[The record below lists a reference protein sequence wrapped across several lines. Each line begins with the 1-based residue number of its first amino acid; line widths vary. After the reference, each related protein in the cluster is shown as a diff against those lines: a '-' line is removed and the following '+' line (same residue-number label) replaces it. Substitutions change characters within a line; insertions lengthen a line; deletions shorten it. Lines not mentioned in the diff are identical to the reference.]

1 MPVRETELSARNN
14 FSHSAAD
21 LDRFRQVQ
29 RLAYDIALKVE
40 AQLRPGMT
48 EAEVAAL
55 LAATQIQQGVFQFYH
70 EPFAWFGNRTRLE
83 PEHLENP
90 DTTKPSDTKELTA
103 AAAAVTIQPHPTFF
117 PTDVSL
123 ADGMPVILDLA
134 PAVEGICAD
143 VGYSCVIGKNKT
155 FASLDAG
162 LARIRTMLV
171 EGIRGGETLRNLHRL
186 LDQLLAERGWE
197 NCHEHYP
204 TRGLGHLVFPLEPD
218 PDRMSPVS
226 GMGTAAAES
235 LLAAGA
241 AALESDTCFPIWNDS
256 TSSDHPATPGIWA
269 IEPHIGRDGVGVKFE
284 ELLVVTEDD
293 AFWLDDHLPH
303 VLRWAAARYSTESF
317 RRG

>member
-1 MPVRETELSARNN
+1 L
-14 FSHSAAD
+14 
-21 LDRFRQVQ
+21 Q

-40 AQLRPGMT
+40 AQLRLGMT

-55 LAATQIQQGVFQFYH
+55 LAATQIQQGIFQFYH
-70 EPFAWFGNRTRLE
+70 EPFAWFGSRTMLE
-83 PEHLENP
+83 PENLEDP
-90 DTTKPSDTKELTA
+90 VTTKPADTSDRTA
-103 AAAAVTIQPHPTFF
+103 ATAAVSVGVQPHPTFF
-117 PTDVSL
+117 PTEEPL

-134 PAVEGICAD
+134 PALEGISAD

-155 FASLDAG
+155 FAALDAG

-197 NCHEHYP
+197 NCHAHYP
-204 TRGLGHLVFPLEPD
+204 TRGLGHLVFRLEPD
-218 PDRMSPVS
+218 PDRVSPVS
-226 GMGTAAAES
+226 GMGTAAAEG

-241 AALESDTCFPIWNDS
+241 AALESDTCYPIWNDS
-256 TSSDHPATPGIWA
+256 TSTDHPASPGIWA
-269 IEPHIGRDGVGVKFE
+269 IEPHIGHDGVGVKFE